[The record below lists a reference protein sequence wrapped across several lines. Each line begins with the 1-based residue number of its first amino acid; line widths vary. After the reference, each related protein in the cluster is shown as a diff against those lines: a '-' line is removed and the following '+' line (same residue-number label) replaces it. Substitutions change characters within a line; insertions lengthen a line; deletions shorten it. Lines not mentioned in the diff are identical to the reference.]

1 MLNQNQDF
9 VEDPLLR
16 AIKRYENHPSKK
28 GIERNV
34 EKSFFSFV
42 TFTVI
47 EQQLKN
53 LNQNKAFQDTYIP
66 TRILKENSDLFAQF
80 IFKN

>member
-1 MLNQNQDF
+1 ML
-9 VEDPLLR
+9 
-16 AIKRYENHPSKK
+16 KK
-28 GIERNV
+28 V
-34 EKSFFSFV
+34 FFSFV

-53 LNQNKAFQDTYIP
+53 LNQNKAFQDTHIP